1 MESCVKSGSF
11 SMRLVVVYR
20 PPYSVKHPI
29 TIKTF
34 IAEFTD
40 YLETIILSAEP
51 LFITGDFNIH
61 VDDSNDENASH
72 FLDMLESMGLIQHVN
87 VPTHEHGHVLDLVVT
102 RHAVAHCSLNSVKP
116 GASIIQ
122 SITYRKLKTIDLDML
137 RGELAKSR
145 LCTEE
150 IDNLDELV
158 SCYNSTLSS
167 LMDKHAPLQSRNV
180 INRPRI
186 PCGLM
191 RSEMQLKQG
200 GKLSVNGEEQNV
212 LIIWLTSSRRRTMLH
227 F

>member
-1 MESCVKSGSF
+1 MI
-11 SMRLVVVYR
+11 VYR
-20 PPYSVKHPI
+20 PPYSVKHPVI
-29 TIKTF
+29 IKTF

-72 FLDMLESMGLIQHVN
+72 YLDMLESMGLIQPVN
-87 VPTHEHGHVLDLVVT
+87 VPTHEHGHVLDLVIT
-102 RHAVAHCSLNSVKP
+102 RQCDHIILHEPKVGHFFSDHAVVHCSLNSVKP
-116 GASIIQ
+116 GASIQ
-122 SITYRKLKTIDLDML
+122 SITDRKLKTIDLDVL

-150 IDNLDELV
+150 IDNLEELV

-180 INRPRI
+180 VNRPRI
-186 PCGLM
+186 LWFNEI
-191 RSEMQLKQG
+191 RDAIKARRKAERNVQ
-200 GKLSVNGEEQNV
+200 VNK
-212 LIIWLTSSRRRTMLH
+212 MC
-227 F
+227 